1 MFSIT
6 YLLLHNPS
14 FIFIRALLLLLLSL
28 LLLLLLLLSLFILFF
43 FFLLLLLLLLLP
55 ILFIIPLISLK
66 SSCKIRY
73 NHMYA
78 DTMYFLQ
85 ETKSYQRLNLIK
97 ELM

>member
-28 LLLLLLLLSLFILFF
+28 LLLLLLLLFILFF
-43 FFLLLLLLLLLP
+43 FFFLLLLLLLP

>member
-28 LLLLLLLLSLFILFF
+28 LLLLLLLLLLFILFF
-43 FFLLLLLLLLLP
+43 FFLLLLLLLP

>member
-28 LLLLLLLLSLFILFF
+28 LLLLLLLLLLFILFF
-43 FFLLLLLLLLLP
+43 FFFFLLLLLLP

>member
-28 LLLLLLLLSLFILFF
+28 LLLLLLLFILFF
-43 FFLLLLLLLLLP
+43 FFLLLLLLLP

>member
-28 LLLLLLLLSLFILFF
+28 LLLLLLLLLLFILF

>member
-28 LLLLLLLLSLFILFF
+28 LLLLLLLLLFILFF
-43 FFLLLLLLLLLP
+43 FFFLLLLLLLP

>member
-28 LLLLLLLLSLFILFF
+28 LLLLFILFF
-43 FFLLLLLLLLLP
+43 FFLLLLLLLLP